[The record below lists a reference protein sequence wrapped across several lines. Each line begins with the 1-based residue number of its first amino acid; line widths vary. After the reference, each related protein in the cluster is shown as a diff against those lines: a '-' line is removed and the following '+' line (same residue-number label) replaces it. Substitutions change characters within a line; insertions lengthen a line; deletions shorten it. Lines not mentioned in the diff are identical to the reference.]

1 MSPGLRRALAL
12 GVTAVLVVVV
22 FIAGIKLLG
31 RSTSSTSADGGAT
44 GASGAPAAT
53 VSCIGGSEK
62 TGLMAD
68 PRVKKILADTYG
80 LTVAFSPMGSY
91 DQVSLS
97 DAELRAR
104 GADCLWPSSVSAQ
117 YVFEATHKT
126 SAYPGYRAQTVL
138 QSPEVVYAGPTG
150 TAALVKAGIVAQRS
164 NGRYFIVD
172 LKKLMTDVIDK
183 GVAWDKLGAAD
194 LSGPVQISSTDPA
207 KSNSGFTLYQLMLT
221 MLASPNVYQA
231 PDVTQAKVALPQLR
245 AIYDKQGLQARSSD
259 AGFDQWLLQ
268 GAEAHAPLYAG
279 YESQIIQKTVQYA
292 TNAAAKA
299 LLAQQVRILYPE
311 PTIYSDH
318 PVIALDAAAARFVDA
333 MQDHDIQKIAWTT
346 YGFRSG
352 TEIGLNDVATFPG
365 LPLAQQLKTT
375 TPPNAAVTQLLL
387 SCIRD
392 NTCS

>member
-1 MSPGLRRALAL
+1 VSPGLRRVLAL
-12 GVTAVLVVVV
+12 GVTAVLVVAV
-22 FIAGIKLLG
+22 FLGGVKLLG
-31 RSTSSTSADGGAT
+31 GRSGTSADPGPSGST
-44 GASGAPAAT
+44 GAAAVAVT
-53 VSCIGGSEK
+53 CIGGSEK

-68 PRVKKILADTYG
+68 PQVRKILADKYG
-80 LTVAFSPMGSY
+80 ITVTFVPMGSY
-91 DQVSLS
+91 DQVNLS
-97 DAELRAR
+97 SDELKKR

-126 SAYPGYRAQTVL
+126 SDYPGYKAQTVL
-138 QSPEVVYAGPTG
+138 QSPEVVYAGPAG
-150 TAALVKAGIVAQRS
+150 TKALEQAKIVVQRS
-164 NGRYFIVD
+164 GRYFIVD
-172 LKKLMTDVIDK
+172 LKALLTNVIDK
-183 GVAWDKLGAAD
+183 GTTWSKLGATD

-221 MLASPNVYQA
+221 MLASPDVYQA
-231 PDVTQAKVALPQLR
+231 PDVAQAEAALRSLR

-268 GAEAHAPLYAG
+268 GAESHAPLYAG
-279 YESQIIQKTVQYA
+279 YESQIIQKTVEYVDKP
-292 TNAAAKA
+292 AAAKV
-299 LLAQQVRILYPE
+299 LKDQVRVLYPE

-318 PVIALDAAAARFVDA
+318 PVIALDANAGRFVDA
-333 MQDHDIQKIAWTT
+333 MKDHDIQTIAWTT

-352 TEIGLNDVATFPG
+352 TEIGLNDVATFPS
-365 LPLAQQLKTT
+365 LALAQQLKTT

>member
-1 MSPGLRRALAL
+1 VSPGLRRGLAL
-12 GVTAVLVVVV
+12 GVTALLVIAV
-22 FIAGIKLLG
+22 FIGGVKLLG
-31 RSTSSTSADGGAT
+31 RSDTSASGVGASGAT
-44 GASGAPAAT
+44 GAQT
-53 VSCIGGSEK
+53 VAISCIGGSEK
-62 TGLMAD
+62 TAMMAD
-68 PRVKKILADTYG
+68 PRITAILADKYHLAVTY
-80 LTVAFSPMGSY
+80 TPMGSY

-97 DAELRAR
+97 DADLKTR

-138 QSPEVVYAGPTG
+138 QSPEVIYAGPSG
-150 TAALVKAGIVAQRS
+150 TDALVKAGIVAKRA

-183 GVAWDKLGAAD
+183 GVTWDKLGATD

-221 MLASPNVYQA
+221 MLASSNVYQA
-231 PDVTQAKVALPQLR
+231 PDVAQAKAALAPLR

-279 YESQIIQKTVQYA
+279 YESQIIQKVVQYA
-292 TNAAAKA
+292 ANASAKK
-299 LLAQQVRILYPE
+299 LLTEQVRVLYPE

-318 PVIALDAAAARFVDA
+318 PVIALDAKAAAFVDA
-333 MQDHDIQKIAWTT
+333 MQDHDIQDIAWKS

-352 TEIGLNDVATFPG
+352 TEIGLNDIATFPD

-387 SCIRD
+387 GCIRD
-392 NTCS
+392 NACS